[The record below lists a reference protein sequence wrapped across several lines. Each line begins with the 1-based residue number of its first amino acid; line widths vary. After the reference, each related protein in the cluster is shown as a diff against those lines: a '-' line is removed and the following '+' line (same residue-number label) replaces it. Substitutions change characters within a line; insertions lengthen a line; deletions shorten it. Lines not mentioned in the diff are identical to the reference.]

1 VLSENQQIEL
11 LAAYPVLRAL
21 SPTLWRNVVFDGQS
35 LCIPA
40 GTIAFEEESPCH
52 SYLMVISGWVRVDKP
67 TSIGRE
73 LLLYRVTPG
82 DNCILTVSCL
92 LGDCSYQARGVIE
105 ADLACVSIP
114 RWIFLQLVEQ
124 SPEFRTYIFS
134 FFGER
139 VTRLM
144 ELIDAVAFH
153 RLDQRLAALLLRQGP
168 VMVTTHQ
175 NLADELGSVREVV
188 SRILGD
194 FQQQNIVQLDR
205 GQIFVLDREA
215 LQKRAHSIS

>member
-1 VLSENQQIEL
+1 M
-11 LAAYPVLRAL
+11 AAYPVLRDL
-21 SPTLWRNVVFDGQS
+21 PSRLRREVIDEGQS
-35 LCIPA
+35 QNFQD
-40 GTIAFEEESPCH
+40 GSIAFDEGSPCL
-52 SYLMVISGWVRVDKP
+52 SYLMVTSGSVRVVRS
-67 TSIGRE
+67 TSSGRE
-73 LLLYRVTPG
+73 LMLYRVLPG

-92 LGDCSYQARGVIE
+92 LGNCSYQARGVIE
-105 ADLACVSIP
+105 GDLAVVSIP
-114 RWIFLQLVEQ
+114 RRVFLQLVEQ

-153 RLDQRLAALLLRQGP
+153 RLDQRLAALLLMHGP

-194 FQQQNIVQLDR
+194 FQAQQIVHLDR
-205 GQIFVLDREA
+205 GQIFVLNREA
-215 LQKRAHSIS
+215 LQQRAHSNSDVT